1 MDIIYRFLDLFQ
13 LEIFRHDFMKNA
25 LLAILL
31 VSPIFGILGTMIVS
45 NKMAFFSD
53 ALGHG
58 AFTGLVI
65 GSMVGMVSPTYGA
78 VIFSLLFS
86 IFITVF
92 KHRSRVSTDT
102 VIGVFSSTAI
112 ALGIFISTMGGKG
125 FTKLSAYLVGDI
137 LSVTP
142 GEIWML
148 AVIFIGVMIF
158 WYAFYNKLLI
168 TSVNGSLARSR
179 GIRTLLLEMLF
190 TGLVAVVVT
199 VSIPWVGLLVINSM
213 LVLPAAA
220 ARNLAQ
226 NSSIYHRLA
235 IIFSMIS
242 GILGLVLSYY
252 MNSVTGA
259 TVVLIAA
266 VIFFLTFAVKS
277 DRRKG

>member
-65 GSMVGMVSPTYGA
+65 GSMVGLVSPTYGA
-78 VIFSLLFS
+78 VVFSLLFS
-86 IFITVF
+86 VFITIF

-137 LSVTP
+137 LSVSP

-148 AVIFIGVMIF
+148 GVIFIGVMLF

-179 GIRTLLLEMLF
+179 GIQTLLLEMLF
-190 TGLVAVVVT
+190 TSLVAVVVT

-220 ARNLAQ
+220 ARNLAK
-226 NSSIYHRLA
+226 NSSMYHKLS
-235 IIFSMIS
+235 IIFSLIS
-242 GILGLVLSYY
+242 GVIGLVLSYY

-277 DRRKG
+277 DRKKR

>member
-1 MDIIYRFLDLFQ
+1 MDIIYNFLDVFSLSF
-13 LEIFRHDFMKNA
+13 LNHDFMKNA

-65 GSMVGMVSPTYGA
+65 GSLVGLVSPTYGA
-78 VIFSLLFS
+78 VVFSLIFSV
-86 IFITVF
+86 FITIF
-92 KHRSRVSTDT
+92 KHKSRVSTDT

-125 FTKLSAYLVGDI
+125 FTKLSAYLIGDI

-142 GEIWML
+142 SEILML
-148 AVIFIGVMIF
+148 AAIFAIVIVF
-158 WYAFYNKLLI
+158 WFGFYNKLLI

-190 TGLVAVVVT
+190 TSLVAVVVT
-199 VSIPWVGLLVINSM
+199 ISIPWVGLMVINSM

-220 ARNLAQ
+220 ARNLAK
-226 NSSIYHRLA
+226 NSSQYHKLA
-235 IIFSMIS
+235 ITFSMIS

-252 MNSVTGA
+252 LNSVTGA
-259 TVVLIAA
+259 TVVLVAA
-266 VIFFLTFAVKS
+266 IIFFLTFFAKM
-277 DRRKG
+277 DRKKR